1 MTNDLIS
8 REALIKAFEDCTG
21 DCACCVH
28 NTNDFKYCGL
38 IDDAQAVPLPNEQTA
53 WEQGYEAG
61 LAQDKHDRPQDKWGK
76 WVISEIRC
84 PNCLEYFDTDCY
96 STEELKKCPNC
107 GADMKD
113 EGNNFISELSEMF
126 ESLLSEGHEDEMGE
140 STD

>member
-38 IDDAQAVPLPNEQTA
+38 IDDAQAVPLPNEQIA

-61 LAQDKHDRPQDKWGK
+61 LAQGKHGRPQGEWIPQGGGFS
-76 WVISEIRC
+76 WVFKCSCCGWVDGYPFNKRHK
-84 PNCLEYFDTDCY
+84 Y
-96 STEELKKCPNC
+96 CPNC
-107 GADMKD
+107 GADMR
-113 EGNNFISELSEMF
+113 EAVLEE
-126 ESLLSEGHEDEMGE
+126 
-140 STD
+140 